1 MTRTYPAEV
10 RLRLV
15 LSQEFLRT
23 RLEED
28 EDGGRGEERRSLPRA
43 SDEGEWRLLSKSAIS
58 LQNGPTDTD
67 CGRTDGGRHTR
78 RTERCSVTTAIKY
91 RVGRI
96 RGLQSTDGKFE
107 EDWANIELDILCDT
121 SWRNAHFPP
130 T

>member
-28 EDGGRGEERRSLPRA
+28 EGGRGEERRSLPRA

-58 LQNGPTDTD
+58 LQDGPTDTD
-67 CGRTDGGRHTR
+67 CGRRTDGRHTR

-91 RVGRI
+91 RVDRI
-96 RGLQSTDGKFE
+96 RGLQSTEGKLE
-107 EDWANIELDILCDT
+107 EDWTNIDLGIPCDT
-121 SWRNAHFPP
+121 TRRNAHFPP